1 MKLYYDE
8 LLNPRKAC
16 AVAKHVS
23 APIEFVRLNVATG
36 AHKTPDFLA
45 MNPNGQLPVL
55 RDGDFSLWE
64 SNAIMCYLARKC
76 GSDMWPRD
84 DAGQLETV
92 RWLSWDGAHFS
103 QHGGALY
110 FEYVIKPK
118 FRLGPVDEALA
129 AEEST
134 AMRRYAAVLDA
145 HLADRTFVLGDTLT
159 VADFALAVSLAYPEA
174 TAKTVAGFEH
184 IARWHDR
191 LNELPAWREPFP
203 PRLSKAI

>member
-16 AVAKHVS
+16 AVAKHVG
-23 APIEFVRLNVATG
+23 APVEFVRLDVTTG

-45 MNPNGQLPVL
+45 INPNGQLPAL
-55 RDGDFSLWE
+55 EDGAFSLWE
-64 SNAIMCYLARKC
+64 LNAIMCYLARKS

-103 QHGGALY
+103 RHGGALY

-118 FRLGPVDEALA
+118 FRIGPVDETIV
-129 AEEST
+129 AEASESLK
-134 AMRRYAAVLDA
+134 RYAAVLDA
-145 HLADRTFVLGDTLT
+145 HLADRTFVVGDTLT

-174 TAKTVAGFEH
+174 TAKAVAGFTH
-184 IARWHDR
+184 LARWHDR

-203 PRLSKAI
+203 PRAAKAI

>member
-16 AVAKHVS
+16 AVAKHVGS
-23 APIEFVRLNVATG
+23 PIEFVRLDVTTG

-55 RDGDFSLWE
+55 KDGAFSLWE
-64 SNAIMCYLARKC
+64 SNAIMCYLARKS

-84 DAGQLETV
+84 NAGQLETV

-103 QHGGALY
+103 RHGGALY

-118 FRLGPVDEALA
+118 FKIGPVDDALA
-129 AEEST
+129 AEAAT

-145 HLADRTFVLGDTLT
+145 HLADHTFVVGDSLT

-174 TAKTVAGFEH
+174 TAKAVAGFEH
-184 IARWHDR
+184 LTRWHGR

-203 PRLSKAI
+203 LRPAKAI

>member
-16 AVAKHVS
+16 AVAKHVG
-23 APIEFVRLNVATG
+23 APLEFVRLDVTTG
-36 AHKTPDFLA
+36 AHKTPDFLR

-55 RDGDFSLWE
+55 EDGTFSLWE
-64 SNAIMCYLARKC
+64 SNAIMCYLARKN

-84 DAGQLETV
+84 DAGQLEMV

-103 QHGGALY
+103 RHGGALY

-118 FRLGPVDEALA
+118 FRLGPVDEPLA
-129 AEEST
+129 AEAGT

-145 HLADRTFVLGDTLT
+145 HLADRTFVIGETLT

-174 TAKTVAGFEH
+174 TAKEVAGFANL
-184 IARWHDR
+184 ARWHDR
-191 LNELPAWREPFP
+191 LNEFPAWREPFP
-203 PRLSKAI
+203 PSPSKAA